1 MNVSSHL
8 IGSKRM
14 ISAGILLVRSKS
26 ITSIDASLQ
35 PSFFQLRNRRTESL
49 HYQSSK
55 RKGMARAPSAAE
67 QLVVQAPGSL
77 RGPGTAS
84 IGPQTRP
91 PKPG

>member
-1 MNVSSHL
+1 MVNISSHL
-8 IGSKRM
+8 IESKRM

-35 PSFFQLRNRRTESL
+35 RLFQLRNRRAESL

-77 RGPGTAS
+77 KGPGTVS
-84 IGPQTRP
+84 IGSQTRP